1 MLFLCDTDTAHI
13 YSKFLGPLPL
23 TAEEYVSSVNKHFP
37 YIIDTKILLNAN
49 DMHLPMMKKTS
60 TSLSK
65 AFALLCPEIASSV
78 QGPGLGPKPRV
89 KVEVQVD
96 DMRCAFLCS
105 VWSSS
110 FHCLF
115 IFFVF

>member
-1 MLFLCDTDTAHI
+1 MLFLCDTDIAHI
-13 YSKFLGPLPL
+13 YSKFLGPLPS
-23 TAEEYVSSVNKHFP
+23 TAEEHVSSVNKYFP

-49 DMHLPMMKKTS
+49 DMHLPMMKKSS
-60 TSLSK
+60 TSLSR

-96 DMRCAFLCS
+96 DMRCASLCN
-105 VWSSS
+105 
-110 FHCLF
+110 HL
-115 IFFVF
+115 